1 MNNHSMTGSEIAK
14 SGFKVEHLFI
24 TALDIKTSLDNFFNK
39 QIKKIILAPPKKKF
53 DIICIFDD
61 DTKFNIQL
69 KKIINFGGRGN
80 SFDRRHIRD
89 TFENPNTRRYLTL
102 LTLYRPILMIKE
114 QKKDFILLVNNHPN
128 DYKQYLKKTLIGD
141 EEKNDYFCVI
151 KTNKKLSKYELYIIK
166 SEKLYESLEKSID
179 INISMKRNGTCLHL
193 SPNIYLQRKGGG
205 KSDKAPNHIQAK
217 LKITR
222 ELLTNFNHIL

>member
-1 MNNHSMTGSEIAK
+1 MTGSEIAK

-69 KKIINFGGRGN
+69 KKIINFGSRGN
-80 SFDRRHIRD
+80 SFDRRHICN
-89 TFENPNTRRYLTL
+89 TFENPNMKRYLTL
-102 LTLYRPILMIKE
+102 LSLSRPTKRSTLMSKE
-114 QKKDFILLVNNHPN
+114 QKKDFILLGNNHPN
-128 DYKQYLKKTLIGD
+128 DVKQYLKNSLIGD
-141 EEKNDYFCVI
+141 EEKNDYFCII
-151 KTNKKLSKYELYIIK
+151 KTNKKLSEYKLYIIK

-193 SPNIYLQRKGGG
+193 TPNIYLQRKGGG
-205 KSDKAPNHIQAK
+205 KSDRSPNHIQAK